1 MRVREKKILKQKKR
15 KRNVSHQGAAQN
27 HLLFIY
33 TKSSEIT
40 NSK

>member
-15 KRNVSHQGAAQN
+15 KRNVSHQGAAPN
-27 HLLFIY
+27 LRLSVH
-33 TKSSEIT
+33 TKSPEIT